1 MKSLKIRLYPTK
13 EQEILFYK
21 HINCQR
27 YIYNWALGINN
38 KLYKENK
45 MKYSNNELG
54 KMLTQYKKDNTWLN
68 EVSNATLKE
77 SIRNLD
83 KAYTNFYKG
92 RANLPKFK
100 SKKRSKLSFYSRYD
114 KIKFYQNNTVNL
126 EKIGRVKY
134 KSSYSINLTQI
145 IKFSNP
151 YVSYNGRCWI
161 LTVGVSV
168 DSEMHKLTNEVIGID
183 LGIKE
188 LAICSNGMMFKNIN
202 KDLTIKKLKKRLK
215 RLQRKVSKKYELNK
229 EGRSYRKSNNIIK
242 LENKINRLYR
252 KLHNIRLNYIHQ
264 ATSTI
269 VKIKPCMIVMEDLCI
284 KDMMKNKS
292 IAKQVQKIGLYEFIR
307 QIKYKCEWNSIKFIQ
322 VDKYYPSSKIC
333 SNCFNIKKDL
343 KLSDRTYY
351 CEKCGLTIDRDFN
364 ASINLMNYG
373 KSLL

>member
-1 MKSLKIRLYPTK
+1 MKSLKIKLYPTK

-27 YIYNWALGINN
+27 YIYNWALSLNN
-38 KLYKENK
+38 ELYKK
-45 MKYSNNELG
+45 DKKKYSSTELG
-54 KMLTQYKKDNTWLN
+54 KMLTQYKKQEVWLS

-83 KAYTNFYKG
+83 KAYTNFYKK
-92 RANLPKFK
+92 RAKLPKFK
-100 SKKRSKLSFYSRYD
+100 SKKKSKLSFYSRYN

-126 EKIGRVKY
+126 EKIGKVKY
-134 KSSYSINLTQI
+134 RSSYDIDLTKEI
-145 IKFSNP
+145 SFKNP
-151 YVSYNGRCWI
+151 HVSFNGRCWV
-161 LTVGVSV
+161 LTFGLELKNEV
-168 DSEMHKLTNEVIGID
+168 DTLTNEVIGID

-188 LAICSNGMMFKNIN
+188 LAICSNRMMFKNIN
-202 KDLTIKKLKKRLK
+202 KDLTIKKLEKRLK
-215 RLQRKVSKKYELNK
+215 RLQRKISKKYELNK

-242 LENKINRLYR
+242 LENKIKRLYR

-264 ATSTI
+264 TTSTI
-269 VKIKPCMIVMEDLCI
+269 VKTKPCMIVMEDLCI

-307 QIKYKCEWNSIKFIQ
+307 QMKYKCEWNNIKFIQ
-322 VDKYYPSSKIC
+322 VDRYFPSSKIC